1 MTVLR
6 HSVTVV
12 ALEPHWI
19 EELAGLILDFAE
31 STRERGE
38 EIVLE
43 DGRPVVDVRLV
54 EGRHLHPGA
63 RYELFEDGATD
74 KQTVLVREWRR
85 GDAIAVEQLLL
96 SDGMTARTV
105 LRLHSP
111 GQPLLLEA
119 DGQVRGPEGS
129 GPLRRGSGEAR
140 LDLAAWWA
148 AVQLAPGAPSAA
160 PTPATVRLKHRLC
173 EARLDLRPRRAERG
187 RWQVDVAVT
196 VRGRWLLR
204 PVVAVALVVARRRV
218 RRGFRS
224 AVQEA
229 ADGWNREIG
238 ELLTLGPDAIRA
250 ELARQATERPPQEDP
265 QEQTGAGPAY

>member
-6 HSVTVV
+6 HTVTVV
-12 ALEPHWI
+12 ALEPHRV
-19 EELAGLILDFAE
+19 EEFAGLMLDFAE

-54 EGRHLHPGA
+54 EGRHLRPGA
-63 RYELFEDGATD
+63 RYELSEDGAADT
-74 KQTVLVREWRR
+74 QTVLVREWRR
-85 GDAIAVEQLLL
+85 GDVIAVEQLLL

-111 GQPLLLEA
+111 DLPLLVEA
-119 DGQVRGPEGS
+119 EGKMQGPEGS
-129 GPLRRGSGEAR
+129 GSLRRGSGDAR

-148 AVQLAPGAPSAA
+148 AVRLAPGAPSAA

-173 EARLDLRPRRAERG
+173 EARLDLRPRRAGSG

-204 PVVAVALVVARRRV
+204 PVVAVALMVAGRWV

-224 AVQEA
+224 AVEEA

-238 ELLTLGPDAIRA
+238 ELLALGPEDIRA
-250 ELARQATERPPQEDP
+250 ELARQATERPPQENP
-265 QEQTGAGPAY
+265 QEPTGAGPAY

>member
-6 HSVTVV
+6 HSVTVL
-12 ALEPHWI
+12 ALEPHRTQ
-19 EELAGLILDFAE
+19 ELAGLILDFAE

-63 RYELFEDGATD
+63 RYELSEDGAAD
-74 KQTVLVREWRR
+74 QQTVLVREWRR
-85 GDAIAVEQLLL
+85 GDAIAVEQLLA
-96 SDGMTARTV
+96 SDDVTARTV

-111 GQPLLLEA
+111 DQPLLLEA
-119 DGQVRGPEGS
+119 EGQVRGPEGS
-129 GPLRRGSGEAR
+129 GTLRRGSGEAR

-148 AVQLAPGAPSAA
+148 AVQLPPGAPSAA

-173 EARLDLRPRRAERG
+173 EARLDLRPRRAGSG

-196 VRGRWLLR
+196 VRGRWLVR
-204 PVVAVALVVARRRV
+204 PVVAVALMVAGRRV

-224 AVQEA
+224 AVEGA

-238 ELLTLGPDAIRA
+238 ELPALGPDAIRD
-250 ELARQATERPPQEDP
+250 ELARRATERTRHENPE
-265 QEQTGAGPAY
+265 EQTGAGRTY